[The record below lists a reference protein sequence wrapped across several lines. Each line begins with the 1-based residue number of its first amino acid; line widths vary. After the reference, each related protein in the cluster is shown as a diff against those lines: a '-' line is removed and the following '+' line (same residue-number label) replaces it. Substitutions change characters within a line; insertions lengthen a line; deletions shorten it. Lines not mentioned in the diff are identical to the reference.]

1 MASIWFKLLFYFIL
15 LHRTLDEQ
23 QEEAPLGNI
32 PLCGMGFYWCKM
44 CVRLDYY
51 AQLWQLRD
59 PMAFKFLAFKL
70 HTAALA
76 LQPRPRPQLFLSS
89 SRSQIKAYQM
99 QQEEERGEMQFATAF
114 YCCLG
119 ESFARAFGLAAAF
132 AILYSLS
139 CPLLYSLF
147 PYRASSFTSQLPPT
161 RPCICKNTVTFRFFA
176 KKRFQNAH
184 CKHFTCLA
192 TASNTAK
199 INDFTVSK
207 KLNFHCCN

>member
-1 MASIWFKLLFYFIL
+1 MAQEGYKLLFQQSLF
-15 LHRTLDEQ
+15 HRTLDQEE
-23 QEEAPLGNI
+23 EEAPLGNI

-59 PMAFKFLAFKL
+59 PMAFKFLASKL

-76 LQPRPRPQLFLSS
+76 LPRPQLFLSS

-119 ESFARAFGLAAAF
+119 VFRQSFGLAAAF
-132 AILYSLS
+132 AFCTLSLAPSTLFSLQSQLLYQLASPPGLAFAKTLSLS
-139 CPLLYSLF
+139 VSLPKKEF
-147 PYRASSFTSQLPPT
+147 KT
-161 RPCICKNTVTFRFFA
+161 RIVNTL
-176 KKRFQNAH
+176 Q
-184 CKHFTCLA
+184 FTCLA

-207 KLNFHCCN
+207 KLNFHCCS